1 MKKTTDKD
9 FNNFWDDLGK
19 LEKKFPDSGLYYK
32 VLQKIE
38 SRDVL
43 PMSYV
48 QWTGAMFL
56 IFILL
61 EIWIICPFSVDGQ
74 IDSKNWV
81 ARTNNMIYH
90 EEE

>member
-1 MKKTTDKD
+1 
-9 FNNFWDDLGK
+9 
-19 LEKKFPDSGLYYK
+19 
-32 VLQKIE
+32 
-38 SRDVL
+38 
-43 PMSYV
+43 
-48 QWTGAMFL
+48 MFL